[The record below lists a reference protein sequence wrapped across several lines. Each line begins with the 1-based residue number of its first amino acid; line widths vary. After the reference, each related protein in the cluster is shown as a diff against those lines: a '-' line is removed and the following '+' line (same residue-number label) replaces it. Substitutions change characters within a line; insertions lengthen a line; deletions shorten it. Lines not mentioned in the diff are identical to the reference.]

1 MRRISLALAAAG
13 AVAALTAYAPV
24 AVAAERPANR
34 TVFLERTAAEN
45 VDVGA
50 TGSSVGDLRATQG
63 VVRSARDG
71 KVIGSYATS
80 QVTLSAGVGGTEQ
93 RSVIMEITMGAEE
106 VTMVSLYVVPVGAPP
121 AAKVVHP
128 IVGGTGQYAGAGGT
142 LTLVPLD
149 GTRYRAVMRFV

>member
-1 MRRISLALAAAG
+1 MNKTSIALTSVCLAAG
-13 AVAALTAYAPV
+13 LSVFAPV

-121 AAKVVHP
+121 TSKVVHP

-149 GTRYRAVMRFV
+149 GTSYRAVLRFV